1 MITRAEGNGDG
12 YIADVEKLPSKIRKA
27 PGCLAFIFQGM
38 IGSPDKFL
46 VVMPSEDT
54 GSSTPRLLVARKA
67 TAHLVK
73 RRDRGRRQ
81 GSLR

>member
-12 YIADVEKLPSKIRKA
+12 YIADVQELASKIRKA
-27 PGCLAFIFQGM
+27 PGCLAYIFLGM
-38 IGSPDKFL
+38 IGSPDKLFA
-46 VVMPSEDT
+46 VVPYENT

-73 RRDRGRRQ
+73 RRDSGRRQ